1 MLGKQKCC
9 NGGLEARR
17 GHLTSAPW
25 LSLPGL
31 NCCCCGEML
40 SITRCT
46 HPMTK
51 RWIFLRKCKRVT
63 IDKMGIKVNT
73 FRLYN
78 AQHKYEI
85 GQNTTV
91 KNMLNLVKC
100 SIVKTGKHCKLS
112 NLIKSCPLK
121 LEAAYFV
128 ARLPHK
134 PIKLATSSVAVILVL
149 TQIWNFVLRSFQPS
163 SLGSNSVTSR
173 DRAVNRRRQMRGE
186 RILGFWS

>member
-1 MLGKQKCC
+1 MVWKPAEGIWLLPLDCHFPDWTAAAAAGKCYLLH
-9 NGGLEARR
+9 GAL
-17 GHLTSAPW
+17 
-25 LSLPGL
+25 
-31 NCCCCGEML
+31 
-40 SITRCT
+40 I
-46 HPMTK
+46 
-51 RWIFLRKCKRVT
+51 RWQWDGKCKRVT

>member
-31 NCCCCGEML
+31 NCCCCCGEML

-134 PIKLATSSVAVILVL
+134 PIKLATSSVAVILVWHKSGILFSALFSHLVWDLILSPHETGRL
-149 TQIWNFVLRSFQPS
+149 TE
-163 SLGSNSVTSR
+163 G
-173 DRAVNRRRQMRGE
+173 DRCAVRE
-186 RILGFWS
+186 F